1 MASALSA
8 LSKRKTLIIIVIVVL
23 IALLV
28 GGFFVVRMLQ
38 HQQAVALGLATGA
51 DEAPA
56 AKPVAPRRP
65 AGQNPYFLP
74 LDMFTANLSDK
85 DRERFG
91 QIGVT
96 LEISGKEAEPIVKSF
111 IPIFRSR
118 ILMLLSSKSS
128 TELLTLEGKNALAAE
143 ILAMTRAEAGKDNGA
158 KIYAVLFS
166 NFVVQ

>member
-38 HQQAVALGLATGA
+38 HQQAVALGLINA
-51 DEAPA
+51 DDAPA
-56 AKPVAPRRP
+56 RPVAPRRP
-65 AGQNPYFLP
+65 AGQNPYFLA

-96 LEISGKEAEPIVKSF
+96 LEIAGKDAEPIVKSY

-118 ILMLLSSKSS
+118 ILTLLSTKSS
-128 TELLTLEGKNALAAE
+128 AELLTLEGKNALAAE
-143 ILAMTRAEAGKDNGA
+143 ILAMTRSEAGRENGA

>member
-38 HQQAVALGLATGA
+38 HQQAVALGLTTGA

-56 AKPVAPRRP
+56 KPAAPRRP

-128 TELLTLEGKNALAAE
+128 AELLTLEGKNALAAE

>member
-38 HQQAVALGLATGA
+38 HQQAVALGLTAAA
-51 DEAPA
+51 DEAP

-96 LEISGKEAEPIVKSF
+96 LEIAGKEAEPIVKSY

-143 ILAMTRAEAGKDNGA
+143 ILAMTRSEAGKENGP

>member
-8 LSKRKTLIIIVIVVL
+8 LSKRKTLIIIVVVVL

-38 HQQAVALGLATGA
+38 HQQATALGLDATAA

-56 AKPVAPRRP
+56 KPAAPRRP
-65 AGQNPYFLP
+65 AGQAPYFLP
-74 LDMFTANLSDK
+74 LEMFTANLQDK

-96 LEISGKEAEPIVKSF
+96 LEIAGKEAEPIIKSY
-111 IPIFRSR
+111 IPILRSR
-118 ILMLLSSKSS
+118 ILALLSSKSS
-128 TELLTLEGKNALAAE
+128 HELLTLEGKNALATE
-143 ILAMTRAEAGKDNGA
+143 ILTMARTEVGRENSG

>member
-38 HQQAVALGLATGA
+38 HQQAVALGLTTGA

-56 AKPVAPRRP
+56 AKPVAPKRP

-96 LEISGKEAEPIVKSF
+96 LEIAGKEAEPIVKSF

-118 ILMLLSSKSS
+118 ILTLLSTKTSA
-128 TELLTLEGKNALAAE
+128 ELLTLEGKNTLAAE
-143 ILAMTRAEAGKDNGA
+143 ILAMTRKEAGRENGA

>member
-8 LSKRKTLIIIVIVVL
+8 LSKRKTLIIIVVVVL

-38 HQQAVALGLATGA
+38 HQQAAALGLNETA

-56 AKPVAPRRP
+56 KPVSPRRP
-65 AGQNPYFLP
+65 AGQAPYFLA
-74 LDMFTANLSDK
+74 LDMFTANLQDK

-96 LEISGKEAEPIVKSF
+96 LEIAGKEAEPIIKSY
-111 IPIFRSR
+111 IPILRSR
-118 ILMLLSSKSS
+118 ILTLLSSKTSN
-128 TELLTLEGKNALAAE
+128 ELLTLEGKNALAAE
-143 ILAMTRAEAGKDNGA
+143 ILTMSRTEVGRDNSG